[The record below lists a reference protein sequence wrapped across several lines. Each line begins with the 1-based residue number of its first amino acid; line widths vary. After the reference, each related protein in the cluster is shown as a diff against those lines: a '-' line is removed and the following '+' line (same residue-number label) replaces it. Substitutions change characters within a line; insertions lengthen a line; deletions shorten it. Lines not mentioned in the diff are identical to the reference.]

1 MPADKNKAWVESLLR
16 EMREARSEGCGVT
29 VHYGDDL
36 DLVIAALEA
45 VLIIKERS

>member
-1 MPADKNKAWVESLLR
+1 MPADKNKAWVEFFLR
-16 EMREARSEGCGVT
+16 EMRDARDEGCGVT

-45 VLIIKERS
+45 VLIIKGKA